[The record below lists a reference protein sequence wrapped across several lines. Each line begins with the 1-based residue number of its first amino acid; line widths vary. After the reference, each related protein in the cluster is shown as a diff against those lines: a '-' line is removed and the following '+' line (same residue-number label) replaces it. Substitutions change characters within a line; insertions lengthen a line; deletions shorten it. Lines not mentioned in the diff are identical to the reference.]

1 MYFAQFY
8 NRKLDGTLG
17 EAVGDRGVFILD
29 GRNNKAPM
37 GQDAVAHAQRY
48 GFEAYSIHAGESF
61 TRSRKVS
68 GPWPV
73 PGKQDS
79 TAASASYGA

>member
-29 GRNNKAPM
+29 GRNSKATIDK
-37 GQDAVAHAQRY
+37 DAAAQARRY
-48 GFEAYSIHAGESF
+48 GFEAYSIHVGESF
-61 TRSRKVS
+61 SNSRKVS

-73 PGKQDS
+73 PGKSDS

>member
-29 GRNNKAPM
+29 GRNSKANM
-37 GQDAVAHAQRY
+37 GLDAVAHAKRY
-48 GFEAYSIHAGESF
+48 GFEAYSIHAGASF
-61 TRSRKVS
+61 SDSRKVS
-68 GPWPV
+68 GPWGV
-73 PGKQDS
+73 PGKSDN
-79 TAASASYGA
+79 TAAQATHGA

>member
-29 GRNNKAPM
+29 GRNNRATM
-37 GQDAVAHAQRY
+37 GQDAVAHAKRY
-48 GFEAYSIHAGESF
+48 GFEAYSIHAGASF
-61 TRSRKVS
+61 SDSRKVS

-73 PGKQDS
+73 PGKQDT
-79 TAASASYGA
+79 TAASASHGA

>member
-1 MYFAQFY
+1 MHYAQFY

-29 GRNNKAPM
+29 VRNSKLNMGR
-37 GQDAVAHAQRY
+37 DALEHAMRY
-48 GFEAYSIHAGESF
+48 GFEAYSIHVGESF

-68 GPWPV
+68 GPWGV
-73 PGKQDS
+73 PGKPDN
-79 TAASASYGA
+79 TAASASHGA

>member
-29 GRNNKAPM
+29 GRNSKANM
-37 GQDAVAHAQRY
+37 GLDAVAHAKRY
-48 GFEAYSIHAGESF
+48 GFEAYSVHAGESF
-61 TRSRKVS
+61 TRSHKVS

-73 PGKQDS
+73 PGRDDR
-79 TAASASYGA
+79 TAASATHGA

>member
-8 NRKLDGTLG
+8 NRKLDGTLV
-17 EAVGDRGVFILD
+17 ESVGDRGVFVLD
-29 GRNNKAPM
+29 GRRSRENMAL
-37 GQDAVAHAQRY
+37 DAAAHARRY
-48 GFEAYSIHAGESF
+48 GFAAYSIHVGDSF

-73 PGKQDS
+73 QGNPDR
-79 TAASASYGA
+79 TAAAAAYGA

>member
-1 MYFAQFY
+1 MFFAQFY
-8 NRKLDGTLG
+8 DRKLDGTLG

-29 GRNNKAPM
+29 GRNNKATM
-37 GQDAVAHAQRY
+37 GRDAVAHARRY
-48 GFEAYSIHAGESF
+48 GFAAYSIHAGESF
-61 TRSRKVS
+61 TRSSRVS

-73 PGKQDS
+73 PGKSDN

>member
-29 GRNNKAPM
+29 GRNNTAAM
-37 GQDAVAHAQRY
+37 CRDAVAHALRY
-48 GFEAYSIHAGESF
+48 GFEAFSIHVGETF

-73 PGKQDS
+73 PGKQDR
-79 TAASASYGA
+79 TAASATYGA